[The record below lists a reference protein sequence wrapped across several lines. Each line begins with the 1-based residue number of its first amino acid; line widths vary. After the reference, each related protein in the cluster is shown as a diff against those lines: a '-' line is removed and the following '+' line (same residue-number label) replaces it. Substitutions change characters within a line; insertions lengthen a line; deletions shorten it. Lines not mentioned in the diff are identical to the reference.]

1 MINEMFLQSTF
12 FGAFITFVFY
22 QAGVRLKNKTGLAIF
37 NPILVAAVLII
48 VLLKVFRID
57 YETYNSGAKYITY
70 LLTPTTVC
78 LAIPLYEQFELL
90 KKYPAAILAGIVTS
104 VVTSFL
110 LVLAFSILFGLSHKE
125 FVTFLPKSITTAIG
139 ISLSEQLGGYVAITV
154 VSIIITGIFGNISAA
169 AVLKLF
175 RVNEPI
181 AKGVAIGSA
190 SHAVG
195 TAKAME
201 MGEVEGAMS
210 SLSIAVAGVLTVILA
225 AFVSNIY

>member
-1 MINEMFLQSTF
+1 MSDMFLHSTF
-12 FGAFITFVFY
+12 FGAFVTFLFY
-22 QAGVRLKNKTGLAIF
+22 QLGTVLKKKTGLAIF

-48 VLLKVFRID
+48 VLLKVFSID
-57 YETYNSGAKYITY
+57 YEAYSSGAKYITY

-90 KKYPAAILAGIVTS
+90 KKHPAAIMAGIITS
-104 VVTSFL
+104 VVTTFL
-110 LVLAFSILFGLSHKE
+110 LVLAFSILFGLSHRE

-139 ISLSEQLGGYVAITV
+139 ISLSEQLDGYVAITV
-154 VSIIITGIFGNISAA
+154 VAIIITGIFGNISAE

-175 RVNEPI
+175 HVTEPI
-181 AKGVAIGSA
+181 AKGVAIGSI

-201 MGEVEGAMS
+201 LGEIEGAMS

-225 AFVSNIY
+225 AFASSVY

>member
-1 MINEMFLQSTF
+1 MNEMFLHSTF
-12 FGAFITFVFY
+12 FGAFITFLFY
-22 QAGVRLKNKTGLAIF
+22 QAGAALKKKTGLAIF
-37 NPILVAAVLII
+37 NPILVSAILII
-48 VLLKVFRID
+48 VLLKVFRVD
-57 YETYNSGAKYITY
+57 YETYNNGAKYITY

-90 KKYPAAILAGIVTS
+90 KKHPAAIMAGIISS
-104 VVTSFL
+104 VVTSGL

-125 FVTFLPKSITTAIG
+125 YVTFLPKSVTTAIG

-154 VSIIITGIFGNISAA
+154 VSIIITGIFGNISAGA
-169 AVLKLF
+169 ILRLF
-175 RVNEPI
+175 RVTDPI

-195 TAKAME
+195 TAKAIE

-210 SLSIAVAGVLTVILA
+210 SLSIAVAGVLTVLFA
-225 AFVSNIY
+225 AFIANIY

>member
-1 MINEMFLQSTF
+1 MSEMFLHSTF
-12 FGAFITFVFY
+12 FGAFVTFLFY
-22 QAGVRLKNKTGLAIF
+22 QLGTVLKKKTGLAIF

-48 VLLKVFRID
+48 VLLKVFSID
-57 YETYNSGAKYITY
+57 YEAYSSGAKYITY

-90 KKYPAAILAGIVTS
+90 KKHPAAIMAGIITS
-104 VVTSFL
+104 VVTTFL
-110 LVLAFSILFGLSHKE
+110 LVLAFSILFGLSHRE

-139 ISLSEQLGGYVAITV
+139 ISLSEQLDGYVAITV
-154 VSIIITGIFGNISAA
+154 VAIIITGIFGNISAE

-175 RVNEPI
+175 HVTEPI
-181 AKGVAIGSA
+181 AKGVAIGSI

-201 MGEVEGAMS
+201 LGEIEGAMS

-225 AFVSNIY
+225 AFASGVY

>member
-1 MINEMFLQSTF
+1 MSDMFLHSTF
-12 FGAFITFVFY
+12 FGAFVTFLFY
-22 QAGVRLKNKTGLAIF
+22 QLGTVLKKKTGLAIF

-48 VLLKVFRID
+48 VLLKVFSID
-57 YETYNSGAKYITY
+57 YEAYSSGAKYITY

-90 KKYPAAILAGIVTS
+90 KKHPAAIMAGIITS
-104 VVTSFL
+104 VVTTFL
-110 LVLAFSILFGLSHKE
+110 LVLAFSILFGLSHRE

-139 ISLSEQLGGYVAITV
+139 ISLSEQLDGYVAITV
-154 VSIIITGIFGNISAA
+154 VAIIITGIFGNISAE

-175 RVNEPI
+175 HVTEPI
-181 AKGVAIGSA
+181 AKGVAIGSI

-201 MGEVEGAMS
+201 LGEIEGAMS

-225 AFVSNIY
+225 AFASGVY

>member
-1 MINEMFLQSTF
+1 MSEMFLHSTF
-12 FGAFITFVFY
+12 FGAFVTFLFY
-22 QAGVRLKNKTGLAIF
+22 QLGTVLKKKTGLAIF

-48 VLLKVFRID
+48 VLLKVFSID
-57 YETYNSGAKYITY
+57 YEAYSSGAKYITY

-90 KKYPAAILAGIVTS
+90 KKHPAANMAGIITS
-104 VVTSFL
+104 VVTTFL
-110 LVLAFSILFGLSHKE
+110 LVLAFSILFGLSHHE

-139 ISLSEQLGGYVAITV
+139 ISLSEQLDGYVAITV
-154 VSIIITGIFGNISAA
+154 VAIIITGIFGNISAE

-175 RVNEPI
+175 HVTEPI
-181 AKGVAIGSA
+181 AKGVAIGSI

-201 MGEVEGAMS
+201 LGEIEGAMS

-225 AFVSNIY
+225 AFASGVY

>member
-1 MINEMFLQSTF
+1 MSEMFLHSTF
-12 FGAFITFVFY
+12 FGAFVTFLFY
-22 QAGVRLKNKTGLAIF
+22 QLGTVLKKKTGLAIF

-48 VLLKVFRID
+48 VLLKVFSID
-57 YETYNSGAKYITY
+57 YEAYSSGAKYITY

-90 KKYPAAILAGIVTS
+90 KKHPAAIMAGIITS
-104 VVTSFL
+104 VVTTFL
-110 LVLAFSILFGLSHKE
+110 LVLAFSILFGLSHRE

-139 ISLSEQLGGYVAITV
+139 ISLSEQLDGYVSITV
-154 VSIIITGIFGNISAA
+154 VAIIITGIFGNISAE

-175 RVNEPI
+175 HVTEPI
-181 AKGVAIGSA
+181 AKGVAIGSI

-201 MGEVEGAMS
+201 LGEIEGAMS

-225 AFVSNIY
+225 AFASGVY